1 MKNNYTAELQ
11 IKRSGIL
18 INAISTLPANSLKV
32 WMLSIAHIKW
42 LDDDKIKIDDKGR
55 VITTISKENLKKF
68 IPKLMNQ
75 KNYIRSLKKTAL
87 DLTEKKVGVI
97 KDKEK
102 SWEFIGSYA
111 TRAKYEND
119 LLTIYHNIEVLDLVD
134 VDRKF
139 TEYFYKHI
147 STLKHSNYIK
157 MYDLCI
163 QSTAYGNSR
172 CEHSVDYLR
181 EFFNVQ
187 KGQLERNSDFVK
199 YIIQSSVNNV
209 NVDKN
214 TNIEIAFKS
223 IKKGNKITNIGFET
237 YITDIHPLDSIEQRP
252 KNLKTELIN
261 LGFKKEKLKPLL
273 QISTHILIQ
282 AIKETKVEKEKGF
295 KKTMED
301 CFFYKLSVLKSLK
314 GEKLK
319 PLAVVEMFKE
329 NLGVKNVDLYNEFH
343 AQLSKELQETYFKA
357 NNSKDKTIR
366 KALKRDYYSRFNQWI
381 YKTKIQQEQKP

>member
-214 TNIEIAFKS
+214 TNRPCKPDCVKS
-223 IKKGNKITNIGFET
+223 SSKIRHN
-237 YITDIHPLDSIEQRP
+237 PL
-252 KNLKTELIN
+252 
-261 LGFKKEKLKPLL
+261 
-273 QISTHILIQ
+273 
-282 AIKETKVEKEKGF
+282 
-295 KKTMED
+295 
-301 CFFYKLSVLKSLK
+301 
-314 GEKLK
+314 
-319 PLAVVEMFKE
+319 
-329 NLGVKNVDLYNEFH
+329 
-343 AQLSKELQETYFKA
+343 
-357 NNSKDKTIR
+357 
-366 KALKRDYYSRFNQWI
+366 I
-381 YKTKIQQEQKP
+381 YPHVGL